1 MKLKILLV
9 VIVSMFALKT
19 YSQDFKL
26 QTVVGQ
32 GIIINSDQDVTLF
45 NTVLSVVPSITID
58 KFRVSA
64 ITQSYI
70 NESNTNYF
78 AGSELSY
85 MIAGN
90 PTQLRYNLGV
100 TGLIGTEGKKY
111 LGGSFTVE
119 TDDLISVSLTAGN
132 EFKEKEFYGSLNL
145 GLMIAD

>member
-32 GIIINSDQDVTLF
+32 GIIINSNQDVTLF
-45 NTVLSVVPSITID
+45 NTTIAVVPSFSLES
-58 KFRVSA
+58 FRVSG

-70 NESNTNYF
+70 SETETNYF
-78 AGSELSY
+78 AGTDLSY
-85 MIAGN
+85 RIAQSDMN
-90 PTQLRYNLGV
+90 YYIGV
-100 TGLIGTEGKKY
+100 TGLLGNEGKQY
-111 LGGSFTVE
+111 LGGSFTLE
-119 TDDLISVSLTAGN
+119 TDHLVSISLTAGN